1 MKFMMWQFDKDSG
14 KNPFEYYENKYGK
27 PSVFATGK
35 GVQIIPP
42 NGVVELEIRVPDG
55 HLWIGDVAELAY
67 DEVI

>member
-1 MKFMMWQFDKDSG
+1 MMWQFDKDSD
-14 KNPFEYYENKYGK
+14 KDPWVYYENKYGK